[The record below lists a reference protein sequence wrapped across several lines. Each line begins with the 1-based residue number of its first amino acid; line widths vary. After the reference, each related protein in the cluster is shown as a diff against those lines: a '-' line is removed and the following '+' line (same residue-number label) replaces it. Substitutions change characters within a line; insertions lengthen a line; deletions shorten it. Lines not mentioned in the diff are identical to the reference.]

1 MAVYLIPVVLGG
13 IVGDVPGLG
22 GFRKGVEERVFY
34 TVGEAVNA
42 RKPMLPPSS
51 IVYIDSTL

>member
-22 GFRKGVEERVFY
+22 GFRKGVEERFFNI
-34 TVGEAVNA
+34 VGETVNE
-42 RKPMLPPSS
+42 RKPMLSLSS
-51 IVYIDSTL
+51 IVYIDSVL